1 MIVFGQK
8 WFYSGK
14 SGYIGA
20 KVVAFGQ
27 SCYIRAKEVVFGQK
41 WLYSGKSGSVQ
52 AKVVI
57 FGKKWLY

>member
-8 WFYSGK
+8 WLYRGK
-14 SGYIGA
+14 SGL
-20 KVVAFGQ
+20 FGQ
-27 SCYIRAKEVVFGQK
+27 SCYIWAKEVVFGQK